1 MAENSDRNR
10 EDIFKRANAYLNE
23 IPDLRTDD
31 AVNRYLK
38 NVGID
43 IAKTQ
48 EQARTLVTKM
58 IGKRRLDRA
67 MARRANKLSILDR
80 IRAAA
85 SKLESSAAQQLQEL
99 VKIGDLNG
107 AEMLARKFEASC
119 PEDAASLQDDLAL
132 LKEIEK
138 EDGTDASK

>member
-23 IPDLRTDD
+23 IPDLRTD
-31 AVNRYLK
+31 
-38 NVGID
+38 
-43 IAKTQ
+43 
-48 EQARTLVTKM
+48 
-58 IGKRRLDRA
+58 
-67 MARRANKLSILDR
+67 RRANKLSILDR